1 MDLLRPE
8 KGRGRRVT
16 RPRIFLDSLPEP
28 GDTRTIDDSRSHYL
42 KNVLRLKEGEEI
54 VLSDGRGAE
63 CEAVVSYSDGGR
75 AELTIRTRAT
85 RKARAVPII
94 LAQSLPKGDKMDA
107 IIRQV
112 VELGVRRIVPY
123 RSARSIPRLSAD
135 KGAARV
141 ARWQRIAEESARQ
154 TGRAHIPQI
163 DLILSFEALVRMSLP
178 EGTCRLIF
186 WEEEKEAGFR
196 EALRGIGET
205 AAAYCLIVGPEGGLT
220 ADEVSQA
227 REAGFRSVSLG
238 RNVLKVET
246 AAPAVVAMLQY
257 EIGGLG
263 AAAGETIPE
272 EVS

>member
-1 MDLLRPE
+1 M
-8 KGRGRRVT
+8 T

-28 GDTRTIDDSRSHYL
+28 GETRTIDESRSHYL

-54 VLSDGRGAE
+54 VLSDGRGVE
-63 CEAVVSYSDGGR
+63 CEALVSFVVAGPATLKILNR
-75 AELTIRTRAT
+75 TIR
-85 RKARAVPII
+85 KAPSAAIV

-112 VELGVRRIVPY
+112 VELGVGRIIPY
-123 RSARSIPRLSAD
+123 RSARSVPRLSAD

-154 TGRAHIPQI
+154 TGRAHVPEV
-163 DLILSFEALVRMSLP
+163 DSILSFDELVRIGLP
-178 EGTCRLIF
+178 DGACRLLF

-196 EALRGIGET
+196 ETLRSLGET
-205 AAAYCLIVGPEGGLT
+205 ASAYCLIVGPEGGLT
-220 ADEVSQA
+220 AEEVRQA

-263 AAAGETIPE
+263 GAAEEEIPE
-272 EVS
+272 EKS

>member
-1 MDLLRPE
+1 M
-8 KGRGRRVT
+8 T

-42 KNVLRLKEGEEI
+42 KNVLRLKEGEGI
-54 VLSDGRGAE
+54 VLSDGRGTE
-63 CEAVVSYSDGGR
+63 CEAVVSYSADGQT
-75 AELTIRTRAT
+75 ELRIRNRAT
-85 RKARAVPII
+85 RKSRAVPII

-123 RSARSIPRLSAD
+123 RSVRSVPRISAD

-163 DLILSFEALVRMSLP
+163 DPILSFEELVRRALP
-178 EGTCRLIF
+178 EGACRLIF

-196 EALRGIGET
+196 ETLRSLGEG

-220 ADEVSQA
+220 AEEVRQA

-246 AAPAVVAMLQY
+246 AAPAIVAMLQY

-263 AAAGETIPE
+263 AAAEETTPE
-272 EVS
+272 ENP

>member
-1 MDLLRPE
+1 M
-8 KGRGRRVT
+8 T

-63 CEAVVSYSDGGR
+63 CEAVVSYPAGGR
-75 AELTIRTRAT
+75 AELKIRNQAT
-85 RKARAVPII
+85 RKSQAVPII

-123 RSARSIPRLSAD
+123 RSARSVPRISAD
-135 KGAARV
+135 KGTARV

-154 TGRAHIPQI
+154 TGRAHIPQVDPI
-163 DLILSFEALVRMSLP
+163 HSFEEMVRMALP
-178 EGTCRLIF
+178 EDACRLIF

-196 EALRGIGET
+196 ETLRSIGEGT
-205 AAAYCLIVGPEGGLT
+205 AAYCLIVGPEGGLST
-220 ADEVSQA
+220 DEVRLA

-263 AAAGETIPE
+263 TAGGKTTRE
-272 EVS
+272 EVP